1 MPIRRYYFLYFVAAA
16 ALMPSLAL
24 LFTERGF
31 SGTQVGVLVAVIPL
45 TVALAGPVW
54 GAIADR
60 TGRGGELLWIGL
72 TVAAVAG
79 AVMVNLTGFVVA
91 LGVAVVFAVGLAP
104 SLPFADAAALIE
116 RERRGATYGALRA
129 WGGVGWGVGGPLV
142 GGAAALAGR
151 AAHGVLHLVLTLILA
166 AVGRRLVVPGGRF
179 VGRTRDAIGT
189 LLCLPG
195 WGVFL
200 AAVAA
205 FGFGAGIVS
214 SFLFVRLAEVGG
226 SALVLGLALSV
237 GTLSELAMFRFSDR
251 IVVRI
256 GAMAALLLGIAA
268 LVVRLVLLG
277 ALDGIGALLVLQLLH
292 GLTFAL
298 PWTGAVTHALR
309 TSPDELM
316 ASAQSAV
323 GLTFGGFAPA
333 LGGLVGG
340 LLLGRHGADGML
352 VRSGAGLALA
362 GALILVAWRWGHRR
376 GLGST
381 TVAAAAVP
389 IAPGAGSSAAAS

>member
-1 MPIRRYYFLYFVAAA
+1 MPIRRYYFLFFVAAA

-31 SGTQVGVLVAVIPL
+31 SGTEVGVLVAVVPL
-45 TVALAGPVW
+45 TIALSGPAW
-54 GAIADR
+54 GAVADR
-60 TGRGGELLWIGL
+60 TGRGGELLGIGL
-72 TVAAVAG
+72 AVAAVAG
-79 AVMVNLTGFVVA
+79 AVMVNLTGFAVA
-91 LGVAVVFAVGLAP
+91 LAVAVVFAVGLAP
-104 SLPFADAAALIE
+104 ALPFADAAALVE
-116 RERRGATYGALRA
+116 RDRRGATYGALRA

-151 AAHGVLHLVLTLILA
+151 AAYWALHLVLTLALA
-166 AVGRRLVVPGGRF
+166 VVGRRLVVPGGRF
-179 VGRTRDAIGT
+179 VGRTRDALST
-189 LLCLPG
+189 LLGLPG

-200 AAVAA
+200 AAVFA
-205 FGFGAGIVS
+205 FGFGAGVVS
-214 SFLFVRLAEVGG
+214 SFLFVRLADVGA

-251 IVVRI
+251 IVARI
-256 GAMAALLLGIAA
+256 GAMAVLLVGIGA

-277 ALDGIGALLVLQLLH
+277 TLDGVGAILALQLVH

-309 TSPDELM
+309 TAPDELM
-316 ASAQSAV
+316 ASAQSVV

-340 LLLGRHGADGML
+340 LLLGRHGSDGML
-352 VRSGAGLALA
+352 LRTGAGLALA
-362 GALILVAWRWGHRR
+362 GALILVVWRVGHRR
-376 GLGST
+376 GLGSPT
-381 TVAAAAVP
+381 SAAAA
-389 IAPGAGSSAAAS
+389 AGSSAAGA

>member
-1 MPIRRYYFLYFVAAA
+1 MPIRRYYFLFFVAAA

-31 SGTQVGVLVAVIPL
+31 RGTEVGVLVAVVPL
-45 TVALAGPVW
+45 TIALTGQTW

-60 TGRGGELLWIGL
+60 TGRGGELLGIGL
-72 TVAAVAG
+72 AVSAIAG
-79 AVMVNLTGFVVA
+79 AVMVNLTGFAVA
-91 LGVAVVFAVGLAP
+91 LAAAIVFAVGLAP
-104 SLPFADAAALIE
+104 ALPFADAAALVE

-151 AAHGVLHLVLTLILA
+151 AAYWVLHLVLTLALA
-166 AVGRRLVVPGGRF
+166 VVGRRLVVPGGRF
-179 VGRTRDAIGT
+179 VGRTRDAVGT
-189 LLCLPG
+189 LLGLPG

-200 AAVAA
+200 AAVFA

-214 SFLFVRLAEVGG
+214 SFLFVRLVDVGAG
-226 SALVLGLALSV
+226 AFVLGLALSV

-251 IVVRI
+251 IVARI
-256 GAMAALLLGIAA
+256 GAMAVLLVGIGA

-277 ALDGIGALLVLQLLH
+277 ALDGIGAILALQLVH
-292 GLTFAL
+292 GATFAL

-309 TSPDELM
+309 TAPDELM

-340 LLLGRHGADGML
+340 LLLGRVGSAGMYL
-352 VRSGAGLALA
+352 ATGGGLALA
-362 GALILVAWRWGHRR
+362 GLAILTAWLVGRR
-376 GLGST
+376 RAVGSGPSAT
-381 TVAAAAVP
+381 TASAV
-389 IAPGAGSSAAAS
+389 GA

>member
-31 SGTQVGVLVAVIPL
+31 SGTEVGVLVAVVPL
-45 TVALAGPVW
+45 TIALSGPTW

-60 TGRGGELLWIGL
+60 TGRGGELLGVGL
-72 TVAAVAG
+72 AVSAVSG
-79 AVMVNLTGFVVA
+79 AVMVNLTVFAAA
-91 LGVAVVFAVGLAP
+91 LAMAVVFAIGLAP
-104 SLPFADAAALIE
+104 ALPFGDAAALVE
-116 RERRGATYGALRA
+116 RDRRGATYGALRA
-129 WGGVGWGVGGPLV
+129 WGGVGWGVGGPLA

-151 AAHGVLHLVLTLILA
+151 AAYWVLHLVLTLALA
-166 AVGRRLVVPGGRF
+166 VVGRRLVVPGGRF
-179 VGRTRDAIGT
+179 VGRTRDAITT
-189 LLCLPG
+189 LVRLPG

-200 AAVAA
+200 AAVFA
-205 FGFGAGIVS
+205 FGFGSGIVS
-214 SFLFVRLAEVGG
+214 SFLFVRLADIGA

-237 GTLSELAMFRFSDR
+237 GTVSELVTFRYSDR
-251 IVVRI
+251 AVARV
-256 GAMAALLLGIAA
+256 GAMVVLLIGIAA
-268 LVVRLVLLG
+268 LVVRMFLLG
-277 ALDGIGALLVLQLLH
+277 VLDSVGAILVLQLVH

-309 TSPDELM
+309 TAPDELM

-340 LLLGRHGADGML
+340 LLLGAFGSAGML
-352 VRSGAGLALA
+352 VRTAAGLALA
-362 GALILVAWRWGHRR
+362 GLVILAVWLVRRSRGVGSGPSATEAPAVVA
-376 GLGST
+376 
-381 TVAAAAVP
+381 
-389 IAPGAGSSAAAS
+389 